1 MKEIQNDVLI
11 SIELNWDNW
20 LCGGGWRKWGEKLHS
35 NKSRSHVVIYYEE
48 EETYLDAYTF

>member
-20 LCGGGWRKWGEKLHS
+20 LCGGGVEKVGREASL
-35 NKSRSHVVIYYEE
+35 K
-48 EETYLDAYTF
+48 